1 MVSTIRNQVAA
12 PFDISMLPAAVEKVN
27 SGNKLDMIS
36 GLITIRRI
44 ISFEDTIYLADVL
57 ATGVLPRLC

>member
-1 MVSTIRNQVAA
+1 MVSTIRNQVTA